1 MTVVFD
7 WHSQDC
13 RASGPLDVAHTV
25 TQQYGPEG
33 ETRQWWYMNA

>member
-1 MTVVFD
+1 MPLLFD

-25 TQQYGPEG
+25 TQQY
-33 ETRQWWYMNA
+33 ETGGGTRR